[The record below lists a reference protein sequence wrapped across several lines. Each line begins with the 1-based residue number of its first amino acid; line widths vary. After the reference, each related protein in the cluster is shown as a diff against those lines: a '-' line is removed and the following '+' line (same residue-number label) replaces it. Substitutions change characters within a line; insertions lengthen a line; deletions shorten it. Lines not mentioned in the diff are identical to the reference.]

1 MIKKIIN
8 SSLFKASGLYTVFS
22 IVNASIPFLLLPIL
36 TRYLSPEDYGIV
48 AMFNILISVI
58 GLFTGLSVHGAIN
71 RAYFDKDIDF
81 KEYVANCIY
90 ILALSSLFTLGVV
103 FIARE
108 YLYKLTGV
116 PESWIL
122 IAVLISFFQFLILS
136 NLVIYQAK
144 LEAKKYGFIQLGQ
157 GLLNAILSIA
167 FVVLLSMKWEGRL
180 LAQFLSVL
188 VFGIFSFIVIAKF
201 WSKWKLNIEY
211 IKHAL
216 KFGVPLIPH
225 TIGGM
230 FMVMTDRFI
239 INNLLGPREV
249 GIYTAGLQIGMIIGL
264 LADSFN
270 RAWAPWLFSKLN
282 ENNYETKVKIVK
294 FTYAYFIG
302 IFYLP

>member
-188 VFGIFSFIVIAKF
+188 VFGIFLS
-201 WSKWKLNIEY
+201 L
-211 IKHAL
+211 
-216 KFGVPLIPH
+216 
-225 TIGGM
+225 
-230 FMVMTDRFI
+230 
-239 INNLLGPREV
+239 
-249 GIYTAGLQIGMIIGL
+249 
-264 LADSFN
+264 
-270 RAWAPWLFSKLN
+270 
-282 ENNYETKVKIVK
+282 
-294 FTYAYFIG
+294 
-302 IFYLP
+302 